1 MFLSNEQSSF
11 FSNINELE
19 LTTLIDNDI
28 NEFLEETANLEMAF
42 VRFEHTM
49 IMESKQFMIQ
59 EGVKEFATRILN
71 FIKSLFEKVINKIK
85 GLFSKTSN
93 DNKKAK
99 SNAPAAEKTAKQNEA
114 IGFDGASDSEDNKK
128 NDDEEDNKKNDDES
142 EPLRLTN
149 ESKPKKNKKFYTTKS
164 DFSKYE
170 SFVSIVEKEIANGT
184 KEIIDVVTS
193 KITSDIKDSNK
204 KLIVSDTS
212 FLSTNYFK
220 RISASNVLPRLKQ
233 PEKVKYD
240 TKFVARVT
248 KVMDIFNTAGQIIL
262 SDLEKTKN
270 LIASKAIVPDNAT
283 AQNIK
288 IAQNLKVARPLISSF
303 LRNTTYLTAFV
314 FSVNKDAQKAINF
327 GAA

>member
-49 IMESKQFMIQ
+49 VMENTQFMIQ

-99 SNAPAAEKTAKQNEA
+99 SNASAAEKTAKQNEA
-114 IGFDGASDSEDNKK
+114 TGFDGASDSEDNKK
-128 NDDEEDNKKNDDES
+128 KDD
-142 EPLRLTN
+142 

-164 DFSKYE
+164 DFGKYD
-170 SFVSIVEKEIANGT
+170 SFVSIVEKEIEGGT
-184 KEIIDVVTS
+184 KEIIDIITS
-193 KITSDIKDSNK
+193 KKSNIREINK

-212 FLSTNYFK
+212 FLSSNYFK
-220 RISASNVLPRLKQ
+220 RISASNILPRLKQ

-248 KVMDIFNTAGQIIL
+248 KILDIFETAGRKII
-262 SDLEKTKN
+262 SDLEKTKTQ
-270 LIASKAIVPDNAT
+270 ITSKADAPDGAT
-283 AQNIK
+283 AK
-288 IAQNLKVARPLISSF
+288 NLKAARPLISSF
-303 LRNTTYLTAFV
+303 LRNATYLTAFI
-314 FSVNKDAQKAINF
+314 FGVNKDAQNAINF